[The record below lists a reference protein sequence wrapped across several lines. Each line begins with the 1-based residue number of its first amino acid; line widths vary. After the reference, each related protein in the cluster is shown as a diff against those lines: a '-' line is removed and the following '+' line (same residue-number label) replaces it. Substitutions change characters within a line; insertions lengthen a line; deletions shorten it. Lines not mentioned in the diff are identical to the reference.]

1 METCVSENP
10 GGPARPDGF
19 ERPGGGPAAEVPCG
33 GRKFGRVLVTGA
45 AGFVGR
51 HLVRELAGAGHGVAC
66 IDAVPPEAAADLPD
80 YERVDLRD
88 AAAVRSAV
96 ARFAP
101 DAVVHLAAVSFV
113 PDAASDPGLLWAVN
127 IGGVVNVAEAIL
139 SECPKARMLFVSSA
153 QVYGTAAKEGG
164 DVLYTEESPLM
175 PISLYAVSKAA
186 DEAFVRGCHAS
197 RGLDAV
203 IARPG
208 NHTGPGQSPKFVAIS
223 FARQLLDVATGK
235 SSGPIRVGNLDS
247 VRDFSDVR
255 DVVRAYRLMLEKGRS
270 GAVYNVSSGTVVT
283 IGELF
288 ERLRRICGVD
298 AHPVRDDAF
307 WRPTDR
313 CTALCTDALR
323 RDTGWKPSIS
333 LDQTLIDILASL
345 TDRA

>member
-1 METCVSENP
+1 METDVGNH
-10 GGPARPDGF
+10 PAA
-19 ERPGGGPAAEVPCG
+19 ERPGGGK
-33 GRKFGRVLVTGA
+33 KFGCVLVTGA

-51 HLVRELAGAGHGVAC
+51 HLVRELLGAGHGVAC
-66 IDAVPPEAAADLPD
+66 IDAVPPEAAADLPN

-88 AAAVRSAV
+88 ASAVRSAV

-113 PDAASDPGLLWAVN
+113 PDAANDPGLLWAVN

-139 SECPKARMLFVSSA
+139 AERPKARLLFISSA
-153 QVYGTAAKEGG
+153 QVYGTAGKEEEEAP
-164 DVLYTEESPLM
+164 YTEDSPLM

-186 DEAFVRGCHAS
+186 DEAFVRGCHAA

-208 NHTGPGQSPKFVAIS
+208 NHTVS

-235 SSGPIRVGNLDS
+235 ASGPIRVGNLDS

-298 AHPVRDDAF
+298 VKPVRDDAF

-345 TDRA
+345 TARA